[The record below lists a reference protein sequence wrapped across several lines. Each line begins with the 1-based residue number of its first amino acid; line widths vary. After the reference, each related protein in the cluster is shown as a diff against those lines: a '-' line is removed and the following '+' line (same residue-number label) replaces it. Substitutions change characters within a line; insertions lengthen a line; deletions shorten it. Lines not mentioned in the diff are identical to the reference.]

1 MKKSLLALA
10 VLGAFAGAAQAQSA
24 ITMYGSID
32 AGVRHK
38 NNMNAAG
45 DKRTELASAVF
56 SSNRLGFRGV
66 EDLGGGL
73 NARFNLELGF
83 TTDTGAQGGAANSI
97 GGTATNQLFDRAA
110 TVGLGGA
117 WGGVDFGLQYSVA
130 FKAIG
135 GYDPFSYKFIGII
148 PLAGAAAGN
157 QGTSVSSAIGNTR
170 FGNDIQYTGNFGP
183 LTVRAEHAFGEVAG
197 DTGSG
202 AASAIG
208 ASYVVGPLNVGGA
221 YTKRK
226 PNLGTTATPNF
237 QDNTQ
242 WTIGAAVTMG
252 PARIAAGYIDEE
264 QDNITAGLT
273 RETKNAW
280 FGGSYNF
287 TPAMALTAGYYQTKL
302 DQGAA
307 DAKRKLLIV
316 GGTYNLSKRTNLYVN
331 VDRAKFDGNATFGS
345 AGGTFAGA
353 VGGAF
358 VQPTGQDSQTGI
370 SFGLHHMF

>member
-1 MKKSLLALA
+1 MKKSLFALA
-10 VLGAFAGAAQAQSA
+10 VFGAFAGAAQAQSA
-24 ITMYGSID
+24 VTVYGSID

-38 NNMNAAG
+38 DNMNPGG
-45 DKRTELASAVF
+45 DSRIEMASGLF
-56 SSNRLGFRGV
+56 SSNRLGFRGT

-83 TTDTGAQGGAANSI
+83 TSDTGAQAGAANTL

-117 WGGVDFGLQYSVA
+117 WGAIDFGMQYSVA
-130 FKAIG
+130 FKIIG

-157 QGTSVSSAIGNTR
+157 QGTTVSSAIGNTR
-170 FGNDIQYTGNFGP
+170 FGNDIQYIGTFGP
-183 LTVRAEHAFGEVAG
+183 LTIGAEHSFGEAAG
-197 DTGSG
+197 ETSDNT
-202 AASAIG
+202 ASAVG
-208 ASYVVGPLNVGGA
+208 AKFTAGPLNIGAA

-226 PNLGTTATPNF
+226 PNLGTSAAQNF

-264 QDNITAGLT
+264 QNNMTIGVN
-273 RETKNAW
+273 RETRNAW
-280 FGGSYNF
+280 VGGSYNF

-307 DAKRKLLIV
+307 DARRKLLIV
-316 GGTYNLSKRTNLYVN
+316 GGTYNFSKRTNLYVN

-353 VGGAF
+353 VGAAF

-370 SFGLHHMF
+370 SVGLHHLF